1 MGLDAFFRNSILRCA
16 LTAGDTYIFIRCRK
30 TLDHIFR
37 VSKKKASETQK
48 SKLLKRYSHE
58 EHRSSQIIEYDSQL
72 IQNIPIFMNMCN
84 HTYFMSFQMVY
95 FTQTTTRRKFRK
107 TLPGNAILTDFKIW
121 FILEV
126 RLAQMQGLLLASCL
140 YYSINKHFQCYQM
153 RKGKMD
159 SMKKR
164 IT

>member
-1 MGLDAFFRNSILRCA
+1 MQNRLVIIGALVSKWGWMLFLRNSILRCA
-16 LTAGDTYIFIRCRK
+16 LTTGETLIIIRCRK

-48 SKLLKRYSHE
+48 SKVLKRYSHK

-72 IQNIPIFMNMCN
+72 IQNTPIFMNMCN

-107 TLPGNAILTDFKIW
+107 RYLEMRYLPIS
-121 FILEV
+121 
-126 RLAQMQGLLLASCL
+126 RS
-140 YYSINKHFQCYQM
+140 
-153 RKGKMD
+153 D
-159 SMKKR
+159 SYWR
-164 IT
+164 WG

>member
-1 MGLDAFFRNSILRCA
+1 MLFLRNSILRCA
-16 LTAGDTYIFIRCRK
+16 LTTGETLIIIRCRK

-48 SKLLKRYSHE
+48 SKVLKRYSHK

-72 IQNIPIFMNMCN
+72 IQNTPIFMNMCN

-126 RLAQMQGLLLASCL
+126 RLAQMQGLLPSCL